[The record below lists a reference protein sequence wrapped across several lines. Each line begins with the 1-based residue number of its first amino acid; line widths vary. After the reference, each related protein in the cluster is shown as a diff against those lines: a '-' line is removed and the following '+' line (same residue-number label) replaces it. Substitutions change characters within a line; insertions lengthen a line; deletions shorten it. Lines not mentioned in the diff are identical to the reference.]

1 MRPARH
7 RAGARQAAAA
17 RMQTDEARQRATETK
32 LRRAMERWQ
41 SKAAAMQPEK
51 GQSFIRHRLRDR
63 ARLQAK
69 YRTRVAHRAARRP
82 AEAPASNDLTITDL
96 VAALQPLRSSS
107 LSSDTTSLN
116 EGDDLDCLFAEW
128 SAYYEASELSC
139 SERLPASL

>member
-1 MRPARH
+1 MSRRSVRVTVPPLAFWTGERIE
-7 RAGARQAAAA
+7 RAA
-17 RMQTDEARQRATETK
+17 
-32 LRRAMERWQ
+32 
-41 SKAAAMQPEK
+41 
-51 GQSFIRHRLRDR
+51 
-63 ARLQAK
+63 
-69 YRTRVAHRAARRP
+69 RTRVAHRAARRP

-107 LSSDTTSLN
+107 LSSDTTSLD